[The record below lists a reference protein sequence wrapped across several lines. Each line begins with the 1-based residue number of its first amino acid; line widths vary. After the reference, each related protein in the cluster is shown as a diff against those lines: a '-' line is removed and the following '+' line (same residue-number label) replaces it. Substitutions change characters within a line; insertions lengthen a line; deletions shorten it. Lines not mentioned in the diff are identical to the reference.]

1 MSELEKGLW
10 VDPQP
15 MPPWGVAERVEG
27 HGVREIRRMP
37 STGETF
43 KWMLWSHDGHHFS
56 ASDEFVVVAEEFRVS
71 MTSNMLQLSSEAA
84 SGMCSPDSAK
94 ALAEKYVETLA
105 KHLVMPLTLME
116 ESEWM
121 LRTTPPCRPMRAISA
136 NREDLSRVRVS
147 SAVREARTELLASA
161 DEALRRCYDLIQ
173 NAHECM
179 NTPNDQGAYFAVYEA
194 MEVLGEYFGNEE
206 KAKAVLGNIFKKA
219 KTAANAKRHHRK
231 KGQPQPSA
239 VVVEMATAV
248 IRKYER
254 YLLDRP

>member
-1 MSELEKGLW
+1 
-10 VDPQP
+10 
-15 MPPWGVAERVEG
+15 
-27 HGVREIRRMP
+27 MP

-43 KWMLWSHDGHHFS
+43 KWMLWPHDGHHFS
-56 ASDEFVVVAEEFRVS
+56 ASDEFVVVAEGFRIS
-71 MTSNMLQLSSEAA
+71 MTGNTLQLSFEAA
-84 SGMCSPDSAK
+84 SGTCSSDSAK

-147 SAVREARTELLASA
+147 SAIREARTELLASA
-161 DEALRRCYDLIQ
+161 DEALRRCYDLLQ
-173 NAHECM
+173 DAYERMH
-179 NTPNDQGAYFAVYEA
+179 TPNDQGAYFAAYEA
-194 MEVLGEYFGNEE
+194 MEVLGEHFGNEN
-206 KAKAVLGNIFKKA
+206 KAIAALGNIFKKA
-219 KTAANAKRHHRK
+219 KTAANAKRHHQK
-231 KGQPQPSA
+231 KGQLQPQPSV

>member
-1 MSELEKGLW
+1 
-10 VDPQP
+10 
-15 MPPWGVAERVEG
+15 
-27 HGVREIRRMP
+27 MP

-71 MTSNMLQLSSEAA
+71 MTGNMLQLSFEAA
-84 SGMCSPDSAK
+84 SGTCSPDLAKALAK

-161 DEALRRCYDLIQ
+161 DEALRRCYDYLQ
-173 NAHECM
+173 DAREHLH
-179 NTPNDQGAYFAVYEA
+179 TPSDQGAYFAAYNA
-194 MEVLGEYFGNEE
+194 MEVLKGYFGNEE
-206 KAKAVLGNIFKKA
+206 KAIVALGNIFKKA
-219 KTAANAKRHHRK
+219 KTAANAKRHIPENVQQ
-231 KGQPQPSA
+231 QPKPSEG
-239 VVVEMATAV
+239 VVEMATVV